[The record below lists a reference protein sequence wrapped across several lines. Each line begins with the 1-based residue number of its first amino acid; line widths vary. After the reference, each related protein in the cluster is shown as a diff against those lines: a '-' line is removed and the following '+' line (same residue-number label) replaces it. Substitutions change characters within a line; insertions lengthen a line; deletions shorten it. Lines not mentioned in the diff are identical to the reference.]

1 MSVEALPYTL
11 LLLLGQFTAGT
22 AGAVVLVQ
30 LRGTYEPAFVRI
42 CAWIVAGSAALTL
55 LAAMTIDPRDEIG
68 GYALRDGLVDPI
80 AAVSL
85 ALLLFSCAYVYFIRR
100 QDSEFLAVGTGA
112 TSLGLGVVLLIMLA
126 SLVDGPAW
134 SFAGPLLTLIA
145 GGLSL
150 GLITVTMIWG
160 HWYLVKPQTPPE
172 PLNYLIVL
180 VMAVLAFEIFATA
193 LNAIVPVGQPF
204 ESDALLAV
212 GLPENPGFWLRVG
225 VGLVFPAVL
234 AFMAYRSSRE
244 QSMMSATG
252 LLYIAVGAVLA
263 GEALGRGLL
272 FVTGAAV

>member
-68 GYALRDGLVDPI
+68 GYALRDGLLDPI

-100 QDSEFLAVGTGA
+100 EDSEFLAVATGA

-150 GLITVTMIWG
+150 GLITVAMIWG